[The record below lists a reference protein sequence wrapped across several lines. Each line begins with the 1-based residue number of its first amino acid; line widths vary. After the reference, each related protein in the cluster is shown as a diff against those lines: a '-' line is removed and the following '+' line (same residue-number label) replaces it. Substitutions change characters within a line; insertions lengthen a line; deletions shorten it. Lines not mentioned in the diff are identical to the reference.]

1 MKKPGK
7 FLQLFFH
14 QYYKTRYNINTK
26 VIGNEGENKAVEFL
40 LRNGYELLHKNWR
53 TRFGE
58 IDIIVKKDNLIVFV
72 EVKSLPKGN
81 LDYLSKVLN
90 KDKQER
96 IIKTSKRFLLNNRQ
110 YSNSY
115 IRYDVI
121 VIDMPGMSEVYHIEN
136 AFMELL

>member
-1 MKKPGK
+1 M
-7 FLQLFFH
+7 H
-14 QYYKTRYNINTK
+14 
-26 VIGNEGENKAVEFL
+26 
-40 LRNGYELLHKNWR
+40 NGYELLHKNWR

>member
-1 MKKPGK
+1 M
-7 FLQLFFH
+7 QLFFH

-26 VIGNEGENKAVEFL
+26 EIGNEGENKALEFL

>member
-1 MKKPGK
+1 MK
-7 FLQLFFH
+7 LFFH

-40 LRNGYELLHKNWR
+40 LHNGYELLHKNWR

>member
-1 MKKPGK
+1 MKKLGK

-26 VIGNEGENKAVEFL
+26 VIGNEGENKALEFL

>member
-1 MKKPGK
+1 M
-7 FLQLFFH
+7 QLFFH

>member
-1 MKKPGK
+1 M
-7 FLQLFFH
+7 QLFFH

-26 VIGNEGENKAVEFL
+26 VIGNEGENKALEFL

-81 LDYLSKVLN
+81 LDYLSNVLN

>member
-1 MKKPGK
+1 M
-7 FLQLFFH
+7 
-14 QYYKTRYNINTK
+14 NTK
-26 VIGNEGENKAVEFL
+26 VIGNEGENKALEFL

>member
-1 MKKPGK
+1 M
-7 FLQLFFH
+7 QLFFH

-26 VIGNEGENKAVEFL
+26 VIGNEGENKALEFL

-121 VIDMPGMSEVYHIEN
+121 VIDMPGISEVYHIEN

>member
-1 MKKPGK
+1 M
-7 FLQLFFH
+7 
-14 QYYKTRYNINTK
+14 NTK

-40 LRNGYELLHKNWR
+40 LHNGYELLHKNWR

>member
-1 MKKPGK
+1 M
-7 FLQLFFH
+7 QLFFH

-26 VIGNEGENKAVEFL
+26 VIGNEGENKALEFL
-40 LRNGYELLHKNWR
+40 LCNGYELLHKNWR

>member
-1 MKKPGK
+1 M
-7 FLQLFFH
+7 QLFFH

-26 VIGNEGENKAVEFL
+26 VIGNEGENKALEFL
-40 LRNGYELLHKNWR
+40 LHNGYELLHKNWR

>member
-1 MKKPGK
+1 M
-7 FLQLFFH
+7 QLFFH

-26 VIGNEGENKAVEFL
+26 VIGNEGENKALEFL

>member
-1 MKKPGK
+1 M
-7 FLQLFFH
+7 QLFFH

-26 VIGNEGENKAVEFL
+26 VIGNEGENKALEFL

-58 IDIIVKKDNLIVFV
+58 IDIIVKKDNFIVFV

>member
-1 MKKPGK
+1 MKKLGK

-26 VIGNEGENKAVEFL
+26 VIGNEGENKALEFL
-40 LRNGYELLHKNWR
+40 LHNGYELLHKNWR

>member
-1 MKKPGK
+1 M
-7 FLQLFFH
+7 QLFFH

-40 LRNGYELLHKNWR
+40 LHNGYELLHKNWR

-121 VIDMPGMSEVYHIEN
+121 VIDMPGISEVYHIEN

>member
-1 MKKPGK
+1 M
-7 FLQLFFH
+7 QLFFH

-26 VIGNEGENKAVEFL
+26 VIGNEGENKALEFL
-40 LRNGYELLHKNWR
+40 LQNGYELLHKNWR

-121 VIDMPGMSEVYHIEN
+121 VIDMPGISEVYHIEN

>member
-1 MKKPGK
+1 M
-7 FLQLFFH
+7 
-14 QYYKTRYNINTK
+14 
-26 VIGNEGENKAVEFL
+26 
-40 LRNGYELLHKNWR
+40 LRNGYELLFRNWR

-58 IDIIVKKDNLIVFV
+58 IDIIVKKDDKIIFV
-72 EVKSLPKGN
+72 EVKSLPNGN
-81 LDYLSKVLN
+81 FDYLSKVLN

>member
-1 MKKPGK
+1 M
-7 FLQLFFH
+7 QLFFH

-40 LRNGYELLHKNWR
+40 LHNGYELLHKNWR

-72 EVKSLPKGN
+72 EVKTLPKGN

>member
-7 FLQLFFH
+7 FLQLFFY

-40 LRNGYELLHKNWR
+40 LHNGYELLHKNWR

-72 EVKSLPKGN
+72 EVKTLPKGN

>member
-1 MKKPGK
+1 M
-7 FLQLFFH
+7 QLFFH

-40 LRNGYELLHKNWR
+40 LHNGYELLHKNWR

>member
-1 MKKPGK
+1 M
-7 FLQLFFH
+7 QLFFH

-26 VIGNEGENKAVEFL
+26 VIGNEGENKALEFL

-58 IDIIVKKDNLIVFV
+58 IDIIVKKDNIIVFV

>member
-1 MKKPGK
+1 M
-7 FLQLFFH
+7 QLFFH

-26 VIGNEGENKAVEFL
+26 VIGNEGENKALEFL
-40 LRNGYELLHKNWR
+40 LQNGYELLHKNWR

>member
-7 FLQLFFH
+7 SLQLFFH

-40 LRNGYELLHKNWR
+40 LHNGYELLHKNWR

-72 EVKSLPKGN
+72 EVKTLPKGN

>member
-1 MKKPGK
+1 M
-7 FLQLFFH
+7 QLFFH
-14 QYYKTRYNINTK
+14 QYYKTRYNINK
-26 VIGNEGENKAVEFL
+26 KEIGNEGENKALEFL

>member
-1 MKKPGK
+1 M
-7 FLQLFFH
+7 QLFFH

-40 LRNGYELLHKNWR
+40 LHNGYELLHKNWR

-121 VIDMPGMSEVYHIEN
+121 VIDMLGMSEVYHIEN